1 MTIKT
6 RKLIAKDLRVL
17 AGVLSKNMKSLTS
30 MSVRLEGESK
40 DDHSRRVGQ
49 SIIASVLANS
59 LDDVWAWI
67 ADLGCMTASELDE
80 APLDTPLDIL
90 MSVYNEPDNQGFFAK
105 ASAMF
110 TGAVSDETST
120 Q

>member
-1 MTIKT
+1 MKT

-17 AGVLSKNMKSLTS
+17 AGVLSKNMKSLTN
-30 MSVRLEGESK
+30 MGVRLEGESK

-49 SIIASVLANS
+49 AIITSVLANS

-67 ADLGCMTASELDE
+67 ADLGCMTVGQLDE
-80 APLDTPLDIL
+80 APVSAPLDIL
-90 MSVYNEPDNQGFFAK
+90 MAIYNEPDNQGFFTK

-110 TGAVSDETST
+110 TEAASDETST